1 MKKHDAWT
9 GKKHRSHLSGRRYL
23 RHPGLKDALVKQ
35 VRRLEA
41 ELVKPPAGAQ
51 K

>member
-1 MKKHDAWT
+1 
-9 GKKHRSHLSGRRYL
+9 
-23 RHPGLKDALVKQ
+23 LKDALVKQ